1 MENGEW
7 KMNDIYYLC
16 TVMKYIKTFKVGF
29 HQTDL
34 NFKLKPY
41 EFMYMAQDAGT
52 EHVESQ
58 GCGQLDLQK
67 QNLAWMLVKMTME
80 FVKMPAN
87 MQEVT
92 LTTWHKGQSG
102 PVFYR
107 DYVVEDV
114 DGNMLIK
121 ATSIWVTVDVEKRSL
136 ARPESIMSDCL
147 VEESVM
153 EDRNLKI
160 RIPDDAPVINE
171 TYHEVQYSDVDCNR
185 HANNTSYILWAFN
198 AMPFEKLASGEV
210 KSMTVSYIN
219 EARPHTKVKIAVC
232 QISDTEYGIKMTDND
247 SGKSLSLLKIGF

>member
-1 MENGEW
+1 
-7 KMNDIYYLC
+7 
-16 TVMKYIKTFKVGF
+16 
-29 HQTDL
+29 
-34 NFKLKPY
+34 
-41 EFMYMAQDAGT
+41 
-52 EHVESQ
+52 
-58 GCGQLDLQK
+58 
-67 QNLAWMLVKMTME
+67 
-80 FVKMPAN
+80 
-87 MQEVT
+87 
-92 LTTWHKGQSG
+92 
-102 PVFYR
+102 
-107 DYVVEDV
+107 
-114 DGNMLIK
+114 
-121 ATSIWVTVDVEKRSL
+121 
-136 ARPESIMSDCL
+136 
-147 VEESVM
+147 M